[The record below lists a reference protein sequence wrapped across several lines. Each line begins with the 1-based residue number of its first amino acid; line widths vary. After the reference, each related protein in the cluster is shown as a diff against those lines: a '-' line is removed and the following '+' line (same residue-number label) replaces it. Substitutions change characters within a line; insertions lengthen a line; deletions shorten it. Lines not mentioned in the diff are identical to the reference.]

1 MPYICLTRSDIPDGT
16 LQILDLLPNA
26 SLRHPGYDP
35 PAQTRYVNRVQ
46 NNALTLVNGVCYG
59 TKYGLAAY
67 ILDRIEPGGLQFGSA
82 EVDLDVPGVVLAGD
96 TITLGGVVFT
106 ATDGLYDP
114 ALQEFYSDAGAGS
127 DETVMANSLIDAVND
142 PATQALLLAAGSTV
156 TASAGAS
163 LGAGQVTL
171 TADTAGVTGALTLT
185 ESTAGA
191 RIDISDDHLA
201 RTFEAFTA
209 DYAYNIAVR
218 IIARMDAA
226 SALTATDVNTAI
238 NAEAGVSGCSIAS
251 VGTLGSLTEML
262 SILAGR
268 GYRLPDLSTIYTGA
282 GYDMWHT
289 AAAGSFF
296 ISHLVNDTNMVAG
309 ELTPT
314 NIGGDAALMPVKG
327 ITDTYHSSTLD
338 ISLLE
343 GDLSKMGAGIT
354 LWPDSD
360 PIPQFPWKFQPQA
373 GTYNTTTA
381 RVVTV
386 YDDDGTVLV

>member
-26 SLRHPGYDP
+26 SQRHPGYDP
-35 PAQTRYVNRVQ
+35 PAQTRYLNRVQ
-46 NNALTLVNGVCYG
+46 NEALTLVNGVSYG
-59 TKYGLAAY
+59 VKNGLAAY
-67 ILDRIEPGGLQFGSA
+67 ILDRVEPGGLQVGSA
-82 EVDLDVPGVVLAGD
+82 EVDLDAPGAVLAGD

-106 ATDGLYDP
+106 AVDGLYDP
-114 ALQEFYSDAGAGS
+114 AVQEFYSDLGAGS
-127 DETVMANSLIDAVND
+127 DEAVMANSLIDAVND

-171 TADTAGVTGALTLT
+171 TADTAGATGALTLA

-191 RIDISDDHLA
+191 RIDISNDHLG

-209 DYAYNIAVR
+209 DHAYNIAVR
-218 IIARMDAA
+218 IIARLDAA
-226 SALTATDVNTAI
+226 SALTATDLNTAI

-251 VGTLGSLTEML
+251 VGTLGSLIEVL

-268 GYRLPDLSTIYTGA
+268 GYRLPDLATVYTGA
-282 GYDMWHT
+282 GYDLWHT
-289 AAAGSFF
+289 AAAGSFD
-296 ISHLVNDTNMVAG
+296 ITHLVNDTNMVAG

-314 NIGGDAALMPVKG
+314 NIGGDSATMPVKG
-327 ITDTYHSSTLD
+327 ITDTYNSSTLD

-343 GDLSKMGAGIT
+343 GALSKMSTGLT

-360 PIPQFPWKFQPQA
+360 PIPHFPWTYQK
-373 GTYNTTTA
+373 GTAYTQTTA

-386 YDDDGTVLV
+386 YDDDGSVLV